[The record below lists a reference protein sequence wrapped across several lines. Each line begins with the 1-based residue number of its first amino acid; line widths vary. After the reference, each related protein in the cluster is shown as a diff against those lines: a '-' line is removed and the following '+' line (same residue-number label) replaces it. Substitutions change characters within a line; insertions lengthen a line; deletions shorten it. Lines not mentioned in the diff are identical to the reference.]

1 MLRVETG
8 LHLQLKVDVGG
19 AGFNELADWAFQ
31 IRGQVTE
38 AILARL
44 LWELQEEHL
53 SAVLRGEAELVCRRQ
68 GCGVIHSGPGSVL
81 RRGSRPRQVRAST
94 GPVHFRL
101 RQVTCSVCGRTWS
114 PYPEVLGL
122 RPRQRVTEELVRRMV
137 DVVTE
142 LSYGKTSALAR
153 DWLGV
158 SCSPRSLHRAVQ
170 RYGERVEFQASGPVE
185 TLVADGTKV
194 PAGGGERGEDVVL
207 GFQVGERR
215 ERRGRPSVEKR
226 IVGFAMGPG
235 SWSEAMA
242 TSGEPALAVTDG
254 ETGVAQVVADQC
266 PEARHQRCHWHLPY
280 SLRHMLGREG
290 VELAQTRRIA
300 GEVATLLRTGDR
312 QRYDELTG
320 ELAPYPRSR
329 RLLEGA
335 ADYVF
340 HEPPPK
346 ERTTALAER
355 AMREVNRR
363 VDNGARWSVEGVK
376 NLLKLRLARRYN
388 PDDYARLWSP
398 TRGLRAKV
406 VAHA

>member
-38 AILARL
+38 AILAKL
-44 LWELQEEHL
+44 LWKLQEEHL
-53 SAVLRGEAELVCRRQ
+53 SAVLRGEAELVCCRQ

-94 GPVHFRL
+94 GPVRFRL

-114 PYPEVLGL
+114 PYPEILGL
-122 RPRQRVTEELVRRMV
+122 RPRQRVTEELIRRMV

-170 RYGERVEFQASGPVE
+170 RYGERIEFRANGLVE

-194 PAGGGERGEDVVL
+194 PAGGRQRGEDVVL
-207 GFQVGERR
+207 GFQVGERT
-215 ERRGRPSVEKR
+215 ERRGRTSVDR
-226 IVGFAMGPG
+226 RVVGFAMGPG
-235 SWSEAMA
+235 SWPEALA
-242 TSGEPALAVTDG
+242 TSGKPALVVTDG
-254 ETGVAQVVADQC
+254 EKGVAQAVAEQC

-290 VELAQTRRIA
+290 VKLAQTRRIA
-300 GEVATLLRTGDR
+300 AEVAKLLRTGDR

-320 ELAPYPRSR
+320 ELVPYPRSR

-340 HEPPPK
+340 HEPPPV
-346 ERTTALAER
+346 ERTTGLAER

-398 TRGLRAKV
+398 TRRLRAKV